1 MVLGTP
7 DEFVDLRDTFGCS
20 DCDDEV
26 TGFEHEFGR
35 GSRDGHTAANDC
47 NDGDACLGVN
57 GRFLE
62 GSTGKRGTVL
72 QTQPVDRQAF
82 DLLLQIVEPLG
93 DVGSAHQVSQRAG
106 VIGIK
111 VGDCVERVGIIWSQR
126 EKLAAPGEVYEH
138 ADPLGVDRG
147 ELVTDADPGEHRFL
161 NVAHRS
167 PFVGEEK
174 LFWGGTPAQGTKGF
188 SLLRR
193 PMTVDRAGSPY
204 AIPACRPSGARGP
217 NQPWLQT
224 ECWLFNTSVL

>member
-62 GSTGKRGTVL
+62 GSTGKRGTAL

-126 EKLAAPGEVYEH
+126 EKLAAAGEVHEH
-138 ADPLGVDRG
+138 TDPFGVDGG
-147 ELVTDADPGEHRFL
+147 ELITDADSGKHRFF
-161 NVAHRS
+161 NVGHRS
-167 PFVGEEK
+167 P
-174 LFWGGTPAQGTKGF
+174 LFGGQTLPGGVTPAQVTKGL
-188 SLLRR
+188 SPIRR
-193 PMTVDRAGSPY
+193 PIAMDRAALSH
-204 AIPACRPSGARGP
+204 AIPAVRPSVA
-217 NQPWLQT
+217 
-224 ECWLFNTSVL
+224 